1 MRRLTILTIAASAA
15 LVAGCGKGETAAQA
29 SDTVAN
35 ASPAA
40 AAVKVPYC
48 FFKDESAKD
57 WTASA
62 GTDGNV
68 IVKGKA
74 WLADGRYKAGLKP
87 AGIDGTTASLQL
99 AMPQNDTGFSTSDG
113 WWDVKTTIPDS
124 TAVDKVL
131 VLCGA
136 RTEASLDVPRKG

>member
-1 MRRLTILTIAASAA
+1 MTMRISTMAIVAGAGALAACGQANQPAEASAD
-15 LVAGCGKGETAAQA
+15 V
-29 SDTVAN
+29 
-35 ASPAA
+35 AA
-40 AAVKVPYC
+40 AKLPAKKVPYC